1 MKKYPTCRAA
11 RYAPSQ
17 FKNFAGA
24 LGAFF
29 AAECPHLGGERIRR
43 VLVESLVEMVEQFY
57 PRTDRLREGQVLWIT
72 VHRDVVPSYGRRI
85 TDCRLT
91 SVMLDL
97 VRPQDVADLA
107 NGKALREIKKEAV
120 ARLFQQAYDQGG
132 CMTLAEVAVL
142 LKMDVKTVSDYA
154 CAWEAEHGK
163 VLPRQGTTHDMGPTL
178 THKREI
184 IRKLFLEGKSV
195 EVVCQET
202 SHSPEAVHRYI
213 RAFKQ
218 VLLLRR
224 KGLSDSE
231 IAFGIRMSPRLLAE
245 YQNLINQMS
254 EDNPVLK
261 NLLNMDGK
269 EVR

>member
-57 PRTDRLREGQVLWIT
+57 PRTERLREGQVRWIT

-85 TDCRLT
+85 ADCRLI
-91 SVMLDL
+91 SVTLDL
-97 VRPQDVADLA
+97 VRPQDVIDLA
-107 NGKALREIKKEAV
+107 DGKALRELKKEAV
-120 ARLFQQAYDQGG
+120 ARLFQQAYEQGG
-132 CMTLAEVAVL
+132 CMTLPEVSVL
-142 LKMDVKTVSDYA
+142 LKMDSPTVSEYA
-154 CAWEAEHGK
+154 RDWEAEHGTI
-163 VLPRQGTTHDMGPTL
+163 LPRQGTTHDMGPTL

-195 EVVCQET
+195 ELVCQET
-202 SHSPEAVHRYI
+202 GHSPEAVHRYI
-213 RAFKQ
+213 HAFKQ

-224 KGLSDSE
+224 KGLRDGE
-231 IAFGIRMSPRLLAE
+231 IAFGIRMSPRLVAE

-254 EDNPVLK
+254 EDNSVLK
-261 NLLNMDGK
+261 NLLNVDGK
-269 EVR
+269 EVK